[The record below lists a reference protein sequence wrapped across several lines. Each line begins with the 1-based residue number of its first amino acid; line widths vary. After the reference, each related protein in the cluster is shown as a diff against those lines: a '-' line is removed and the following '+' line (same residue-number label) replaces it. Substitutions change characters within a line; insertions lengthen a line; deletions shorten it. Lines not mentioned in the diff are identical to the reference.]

1 MPDKITVIKTVDAE
15 DRVQYMVSAHTLGDL
30 AVMLG
35 VSEDRFVIRVDPIPI
50 EEQRLR
56 ELNKRMNTPEALRQ
70 RDIDPF
76 TGRPVSS

>member
-15 DRVQYMVSAHTLGDL
+15 NRDCYTVSARTLGEL
-30 AVMLG
+30 ATVLG
-35 VSEDRFVIRVDPIPI
+35 VQEDRFFVTEDNNLRRQ
-50 EEQRLR
+50 QRR
-56 ELNKRMNTPEALRQ
+56 QELNRRMNTPEALRQ